1 MNRYGPLLRPLG
13 ATLALV
19 AIALV
24 WGIWDEMH
32 ARGLM
37 DGLSLRAGRNHFAV
51 TLDFAPEGFHVT
63 RLQAIGRVIEVRERT
78 VYMMDV
84 DTAAMRDI
92 AANFWVREVATWP
105 GR

>member
-13 ATLALV
+13 ATMALCAVALAWT
-19 AIALV
+19 V
-24 WGIWDEMH
+24 WGGMH

-37 DGLSLRAGRNHFAV
+37 DGLALNAKRNHFAV

-92 AANFWVREVATWP
+92 AENFWVREVTTWP